1 MINLNYHSRN
11 RQQNISLIVI
21 IGILNTITPF
31 SIDMYLP
38 AFPIIAKDLHTTIG
52 DVSLSVSTYFLGF
65 ALGQIIYGPL
75 LDRFGRKPPL
85 YVGLIIYILSS
96 LGCAAAP
103 SIEALLLFRF
113 LQALGGSACAVAA
126 MAMVR
131 DFFPV
136 EHSASIYSLM
146 ILILGI
152 SPLLAPTAG
161 SLVVTFGSW
170 YAIFITLAIL
180 VALVLVFTF
189 FYLPEGHQPDR
200 SISLAPKPIIEGFR
214 SILLEPQFYVF
225 SLAGTFSF
233 AGLFVYV
240 AGSPAIFMDEFHVKA
255 GTYGGIFALLSVG
268 FIGGSQLN
276 HLLTRK
282 YTNESIFQATVMAQV
297 IVGILYFTG
306 VANDWYGLT
315 ENLVFLF
322 LLLCCAGLT
331 YPNAAAVAL
340 RPFSKNAGSA
350 SALLGFIQ
358 IGIGGLISSG
368 VGMLHFKGS
377 LSTSLIIFLSS
388 SIALAILL
396 AGKKRVACGKA

>member
-1 MINLNYHSRN
+1 
-11 RQQNISLIVI
+11 
-21 IGILNTITPF
+21 
-31 SIDMYLP
+31 
-38 AFPIIAKDLHTTIG
+38 
-52 DVSLSVSTYFLGF
+52 
-65 ALGQIIYGPL
+65 
-75 LDRFGRKPPL
+75 
-85 YVGLIIYILSS
+85 
-96 LGCAAAP
+96 
-103 SIEALLLFRF
+103 
-113 LQALGGSACAVAA
+113 
-126 MAMVR
+126 
-131 DFFPV
+131 
-136 EHSASIYSLM
+136 
-146 ILILGI
+146 
-152 SPLLAPTAG
+152 
-161 SLVVTFGSW
+161 VTFGSW

-180 VALVLVFTF
+180 VALVLLFTF
-189 FYLPEGHQPDR
+189 FYLPEGHQPDT

-240 AGSPAIFMDEFHVKA
+240 AGSPAIFMDEFHVNA
-255 GTYGGIFALLSVG
+255 GTYGGIFALLSIG

-282 YTNESIFQATVMAQV
+282 YTNESIFQATVIAQV

-306 VANDWYGLT
+306 VANNWCGLT
-315 ENLVFLF
+315 GNLVFLF
-322 LLLCCAGLT
+322 LLLCCTGLT

-377 LSTSLIIFLSS
+377 LSTSLIIALSS

-396 AGKKRVACGKA
+396 AGKKRAVAAKLNNIRQ

>member
-1 MINLNYHSRN
+1 MINPNYNLRS
-11 RQQNISLIVI
+11 RQQNIFLIII
-21 IGILNTITPF
+21 IGFLDTITPF

-85 YVGLIIYILSS
+85 YIGLIIYILSS

-113 LQALGGSACAVAA
+113 IQALGGSVCSVAA

-136 EHSASIYSLM
+136 DHSARIYSLM

-161 SLVVTFGSW
+161 SLVVSLGNW
-170 YAIFITLAIL
+170 YAIFITLAVI
-180 VALVLVFTF
+180 VTLVLIFTF
-189 FYLPEGHQPDR
+189 FFLPEGHQPDPT
-200 SISLAPKPIIEGFR
+200 ISLAPKAIIGDFK
-214 SILLEPQFYVF
+214 SILLEPQFYIF

-240 AGSPAIFMDEFHVKA
+240 AGSPAIFMDEFQVNA
-255 GTYGGIFALLSVG
+255 SVYGGIFAFLSIG

-276 HLLTRK
+276 HILTRK
-282 YTNESIFQATVMAQV
+282 YSNEAIFQATVTAQV
-297 IVGILYFTG
+297 IVGLLYFVG
-306 VANDWYGLT
+306 VINNWYGLT
-315 ENLVFLF
+315 GNLVFLF
-322 LLLCCAGLT
+322 LLLSCAGLT

-368 VGMLHFKGS
+368 VGMLHYKGS
-377 LSTSLIIFLSS
+377 LSTALIIALSS
-388 SIALAILL
+388 SIALVILL
-396 AGKKRVACGKA
+396 AGKKRVNPN